1 MKHTGKIAALIA
13 VAGVICVTLILFG
26 ARLGLWEP
34 IIGFGLYR
42 SYFNAIGAGI
52 FSAGLIALAI
62 HFGRGEKGWAAVC
75 GVVALLGL
83 GILFPLISSTMNPQP
98 RSAPIHDIT
107 TNTANPPAFEVL
119 NETRAGA
126 KNTLE
131 YGGAE
136 VADLQATAY
145 PDIAP
150 LQTTLSAD
158 AAFER
163 ALDVAGEMGWE
174 IVATD
179 PGRHRFEATARTS
192 VFYFADDVVVAIT
205 PAENGS
211 RVDMRGVSRVGRS
224 DQGVNAERIRA
235 FQQQFSKK

>member
-13 VAGVICVTLILFG
+13 VAGLICVTLILFG

-62 HFGRGEKGWAAVC
+62 HLGRGEKGWAAIG

-83 GILFPLISSTMNPQP
+83 GVLFPLISSTVNPQP
-98 RSAPIHDIT
+98 RAAPIHDIT
-107 TNTANPPAFEVL
+107 TDTANPPAFEVL
-119 NETRAGA
+119 DDTRAGA
-126 KNTLE
+126 SNTLE

-136 VADLQATAY
+136 VADQQATAY

-150 LQTTLSAD
+150 LETRLSTD

-163 ALDVAGEMGWE
+163 ALQVAGAMGWE

-179 PGRHRFEATARTS
+179 PSRHRFEATARTS
-192 VFYFADDVVVAIT
+192 VFYFADDIVVAVT

-224 DQGVNAERIRA
+224 DQGVNAARIRT
-235 FQQQFSKK
+235 FQQQFHRE